1 MLRAFRDAFRIPD
14 LQRKIVFTLLLLA
27 VYRLGGAIPTPGVNS
42 AALSQLDSGGWATPP
57 NAL

>member
-27 VYRLGGAIPTPGVNS
+27 VWS
-42 AALSQLDSGGWATPP
+42 
-57 NAL
+57 

>member
-27 VYRLGGAIPTPGVNS
+27 VYRLGVPF
-42 AALSQLDSGGWATPP
+42 PP
-57 NAL
+57 QVSTAPP